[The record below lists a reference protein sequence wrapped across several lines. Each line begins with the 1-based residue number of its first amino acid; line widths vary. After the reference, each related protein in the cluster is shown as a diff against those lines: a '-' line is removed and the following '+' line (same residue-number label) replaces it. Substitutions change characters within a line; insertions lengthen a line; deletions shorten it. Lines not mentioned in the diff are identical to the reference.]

1 MKSSELISSSME
13 VMLVLRVDT
22 KVVSSVFVAVLMLDT
37 EMVIEVIEMA
47 SDWIEVDVVDTATA
61 STNI

>member
-13 VMLVLRVDT
+13 AMLVLRVDT

>member
-1 MKSSELISSSME
+1 ME
-13 VMLVLRVDT
+13 AMLVLRVDT
-22 KVVSSVFVAVLMLDT
+22 KVVSSVFVAVLMLVT

-47 SDWIEVDVVDTATA
+47 SDSIEVDVVDTATA

>member
-1 MKSSELISSSME
+1 ME
-13 VMLVLRVDT
+13 AMLVLRVDT
-22 KVVSSVFVAVLMLDT
+22 KVVSSVFVAVLMLVT

>member
-1 MKSSELISSSME
+1 MISSSME

-47 SDWIEVDVVDTATA
+47 TDWIEVDVVDTATA